1 MDAPEHNGSESS
13 ESSMDDIRATA
24 LHWFP
29 HPIARLVFRRPALE
43 AEDIAFSEPPP
54 KKHHPFL
61 KERITVLL
69 LKDDDGKLWELSRIY
84 REIEWN
90 LILGRYNLA
99 IDDMIKISRL
109 YPIIA
114 ISSPPYHYLWARI
127 RAQQGYTTLATL
139 HRRKAY
145 ECFTGYT
152 NVFLANG
159 EESHCL
165 KTLLKLIQLRGD
177 EAKEPSIGFRTLLQQ
192 AYDMFVKGRHPKKV
206 GYFHCDI
213 YHIFLEYQH
222 LIHDGRP
229 VGDAILELQRTHIL
243 DVIQR
248 HVREGHFFASYTL
261 YRYVLKNITK
271 TFTITEVVNRFSQ
284 VFEKYPPTKS
294 FWTRCLADFYLAA
307 GKNKLAEVAH
317 DPQLSSD
324 AVDLVWDLLHEAYDY
339 AHQCGDKI
347 IMAEAFWI
355 KFIFRKNIK
364 IETMRIQH
372 EENKIKDLEFYKHE
386 YHHIVGVFETQ
397 FLDVFKDTNDAE
409 RLRVGLYQCD
419 AVLQLT
425 GISGAERVLR
435 PVWAHHQHVTGNSQG
450 GDTYWAAI
458 LLAERRIDLA
468 HVLGSVRT
476 YLKKP
481 DLTYRERLRAMKAK
495 LFVCLNLEILELGI
509 KTGKEIIIM
518 AKEAGQKHDAC
529 DARYDYLFLKVN
541 LIHKVHP
548 SRRAEYIASVDEEFD
563 RYLKQDEKWRPS
575 GIEVC
580 KKVLLYGAF
589 MANTWE
595 HTSLMRA
602 HTVFKQFSAL
612 RKNRIFQ
619 LNVTPDM
626 IEYLEFYKCLT
637 QYYRGVRKPAYFIAK
652 AAAVSGHV
660 GSRIKGFWT
669 TIYHDSKKFLHADW
683 QLLFLA
689 MHVQCWKEICIQSLT
704 EEDVAKEIKMEL
716 HTDFWN
722 VFEDLHVFCETEG
735 DSDRFAM
742 IFCLAGDFCNLRCDW
757 LAALGWYNRSID
769 SLIDTTVFGYESLKT
784 DYYIPEFMRKTNYHN
799 VTGEAMS
806 CILTWKAY
814 WDQLRIFEKKVD
826 FLRQKAQTFLESL
839 LPNDKGT
846 TEAKDHI
853 VKIHELRR
861 KELDPDFELFTWAQI
876 LRGQEFRAIVGARTV
891 WEDREVVLNELEKLV
906 SFHVP
911 PLDSGTLEWAKLVS
925 IALGGDSGHGEWR
938 MRWAE
943 ILEEMDIQF
952 RELKTGLMQLDADER
967 IRAQLSFVTGS
978 PPTRDDLQEIRNY
991 RLAHTKTVFID
1002 FVAIDEEMYLLWNI
1016 ENSKRKPWGPEKPC
1030 LDGSV
1035 NLEISEFAF
1044 TAWRD
1049 SLVST
1054 AFHGKSILELCE
1066 IGQFVVDQITNYA
1079 KMGDQVI
1086 IGTSYV
1092 TSRIPFHALPLGIL
1106 NNGELF
1112 TLGQYVNVIYSP
1124 NFLVTKVC
1132 MQRLSGY
1139 QLRPK
1144 IPEGMVRATLCSVI
1158 GSGFGS
1164 RSQKH
1169 NQHVL
1174 QHVANELSGHRVVI
1188 FDGLGANKFEV
1199 KEQLLKTVDFI
1210 HFMGEVNVNP
1220 RDGKPEN
1227 GTVTIG
1233 PNVRLSAYEIGHE
1246 FRFAHGSCP
1255 VVTMIAQQPD
1265 TLPSDAIIENIPDG
1279 FVGAF
1284 LQAGAATVISTLW
1297 PVPAPVAARFTELF
1311 YHDFIATC
1319 DQNRDQAWNIAK
1331 ALRTTCGELREEFGS
1346 SCPHWAAFV
1355 LNGAWV
1361 RGLQY
1366 GGRLSVMMSK
1376 KKPMTS
1382 DFTDY
1387 RQPATLGYYPEI

>member
-1 MDAPEHNGSESS
+1 
-13 ESSMDDIRATA
+13 MDDLRATVF
-24 LHWFP
+24 HWFP
-29 HPIARLVFRRPALE
+29 HPVARIAFSRPALT
-43 AEDIAFSEPPP
+43 AQDISFSEPPP

-69 LKDDDGKLWELSRIY
+69 LKHDDGKLWEISRIY

-90 LILGRYNLA
+90 IILGKYNLA
-99 IDDMIKISRL
+99 IDDMVKISRL

-114 ISSPPYHYLWARI
+114 SSSPPYHYLWARI
-127 RAQQGYTTLATL
+127 RAQQGYAKLATL

-152 NVFLANG
+152 NVFLAHG

-177 EAKEPSIGFRTLLQQ
+177 EATEPSIGFRTLLQQ

-222 LIHDGRP
+222 LIMDGRP
-229 VGDAILELQRTHIL
+229 VSAEVLELQRTHVL

-261 YRYVLKNITK
+261 YRYVLKKIAK
-271 TFTITEVVNRFSQ
+271 TFTVTEVVNRFSQ
-284 VFEKYPPTKS
+284 VFEKYPPTKT

-307 GKNKLAEVAH
+307 GKNKLGELAR
-317 DPQLSSD
+317 DPQVSSES
-324 AVDLVWDLLHEAYDY
+324 VDLVWDLLHQSYDY
-339 AHQCGDKI
+339 AHQCGDEVIK
-347 IMAEAFWI
+347 AEAFWL

-372 EENKIKDLEFYKHE
+372 DENKVKDLELYKHE
-386 YHHIVGVFETQ
+386 YDHIVGVFETQ
-397 FLDVFKDTNDAE
+397 FLDVFKDADDAE
-409 RLRVGLYQCD
+409 RLRVGLHQCD
-419 AVLQLT
+419 AVLKLT
-425 GISGAERVLR
+425 GIPGAERVLR
-435 PVWAHHQHVTGNSQG
+435 PAWAHHHHVTGNSQG
-450 GDTYWAAI
+450 GDKYWAA
-458 LLAERRIDLA
+458 LQLAERRIDLA
-468 HVLGSVRT
+468 HVLGSIKAH
-476 YLKKP
+476 LKQP
-481 DLTYRERLRAMKAK
+481 GLTYRERLRAMKAK

-518 AKEAGQKHDAC
+518 AKEAGHKHDAS
-529 DARYDYLFLKVN
+529 DARYEYLFFKVN
-541 LIHKVHP
+541 LLHKVHP
-548 SRRAEYIASVDEEFD
+548 SRRAEYVADTEEEFD

-602 HTVFKQFSAL
+602 QQVFKQFSAL

-626 IEYLEFYKCLT
+626 IEYVEFYKCLT
-637 QYYRGVRKPAYFIAK
+637 QYYRGVRKPAYFTAK
-652 AAAVSGHV
+652 AAAMSSEVA
-660 GSRIKGFWT
+660 SRIKGLWT
-669 TIYHDSKKFLHADW
+669 TIYRDSKKSLHADW

-689 MHVQCWKEICIQSLT
+689 MHVQAWFEVTIQSFT
-704 EEDVAKEIKMEL
+704 DEKVRNEIKQEK
-716 HTDFWN
+716 HTDFWSVVEELN
-722 VFEDLHVFCETEG
+722 IFCEEKG
-735 DSDRFAM
+735 DADRSAM
-742 IFCLAGDFCNLRCDW
+742 MFCLVGDFCSMRCDW
-757 LAALGWYNRSID
+757 LAALGYYSRSMD
-769 SLIDTTVFGYESLKT
+769 SVIDTTVFGYESLKT
-784 DYYIPEFMRKTNYHN
+784 DYYVPEFMRKTNYHT
-799 VTGEAMS
+799 VTGQAMS

-814 WDQLRIFEKKVD
+814 WDQLRKFEKKIAE
-826 FLRQKAQTFLESL
+826 LREKAKAFLESL
-839 LPNDKGT
+839 LPKDKRT
-846 TEAKDHI
+846 AEAKDHI
-853 VKIHELRR
+853 VRIHELRR

-876 LRGQEFRAIVGARTV
+876 RRGQEFRDIVGAKTV
-891 WEDREVVLNELEKLV
+891 WEDREVVLNELQKLA

-911 PLDSGTLEWAKLVS
+911 PIDSGTEEWVKLVS
-925 IALGGDSGHGEWR
+925 VALGGNGGHGEWR
-938 MRWAE
+938 MRWA
-943 ILEEMDIQF
+943 DIVEDMNSQF
-952 RELKTGLMQLDADER
+952 HELKCGITQLDADER
-967 IRAQLSFVTGS
+967 IRAQLSFITGS
-978 PPTRDDLQEIRNY
+978 PPTRNDLQEIRSY

-1002 FVAIDEEMYLLWNI
+1002 FVSIDQEIYLLWNI

-1030 LDGSV
+1030 LDGSINV
-1035 NLEISEFAF
+1035 EITEFAF

-1049 SLVST
+1049 RLVST
-1054 AFHGKSILELCE
+1054 AYHGKPILELCD
-1066 IGQFVVDQITNYA
+1066 IGQFIIDQITKYA

-1086 IGTSYV
+1086 IGTSYL
-1092 TSRIPFHALPLGIL
+1092 TSRIPFHALPLGKFK
-1106 NNGELF
+1106 NGEMF

-1164 RSQKH
+1164 RTQKQNH
-1169 NQHVL
+1169 HVL
-1174 QHVANELSGHRVVI
+1174 QHVAARFTDHKVVV

-1210 HFMGEVNVNP
+1210 HFIGEVNVKP
-1220 RDGKPEN
+1220 RDGQPEH

-1233 PNVRLSAYEIGHE
+1233 PGVRLSAYEIGHE

-1265 TLPSDAIIENIPDG
+1265 TLPSDAIITTVPDG
-1279 FVGAF
+1279 FVAAF

-1297 PVPAPVAARFTELF
+1297 PVPVVVAARFTELF
-1311 YHDFIATC
+1311 YEDFFVTC

-1331 ALRTTCGELREEFGS
+1331 ALRTVCDELRDEFGS

-1366 GGRLSVMMSK
+1366 GGRLSVMVSK

-1387 RQPATLGYYPEI
+1387 RQTPTLGYYPEDF